1 MKLISNVTG
10 LEINCGDILHAQ
22 IGPTAGRAWRFEG
35 IAERPDGVH
44 HVHVSRSGW
53 QFGRIRRE
61 YHPGVFGCEIK
72 IDITWLQRTKNCAHR
87 VRAKIDDYLMAG
99 AFALVPLALFEHF
112 HLAEPIAAALT
123 VR

>member
-1 MKLISNVTG
+1 MKLASNVTG
-10 LEINCGDILHAQ
+10 LEINCGEILHAQ
-22 IGPTAGRAWRFEG
+22 TGPTAGRAWRFEG
-35 IAERPDGVH
+35 IAERPIGAH
-44 HVHVSRSGW
+44 HVHVSRSGGKL
-53 QFGRIRRE
+53 GRIHRE

-72 IDITWLQRTKNCAHR
+72 IDVTWRQRTKNR
-87 VRAKIDDYLMAG
+87 VQRMRTKIDDYLMAG